1 MHSQTGN
8 HRAFAPIA
16 AGRLA
21 SQVFSYTYSLIGF
34 LSALAIILAP
44 IGLSSCGVTSA
55 GSGGHPGASTGV
67 LSESA
72 TSVSFGN
79 VAVGSNKTQSVT
91 VTNTGTAT
99 VNVSEAAITGAGY
112 TVIGGSP
119 STSIPV
125 GQSSTIQ
132 IQLAPTSAGADDGS
146 LSVLSDA
153 SNSPLTISLAGTGTE
168 PMLGISPASVDF
180 GNVKVGR
187 SSTQTVKLT
196 NNGNVDLVVNLAQI
210 SGNGFGMS
218 GLSLPATISSHQS
231 VSFSVQFTPP
241 SAKGMTGSITFTDNV
256 PDSPQTLSLAGA
268 GTAANAT
275 LNANPGSIAFG
286 SVAMG
291 SSSTQSITLTN
302 SGTSR
307 IAIFQASASGT
318 GFSSDLSATTL
329 NAGQSTSFIARFAPA
344 STGGAS
350 GAITI
355 TSNAT
360 NATMLIALSGT
371 GTQGS
376 LGANPSSVN
385 FGNRLLGS
393 SATVP
398 ITLTNSGTSGVAISQ
413 ATASGAGFSISGLV
427 PMTLNAGQS
436 TSFTA
441 TFVPTTA
448 GAVTGSVSISSNA
461 PGSPLTIA
469 LSGGGTQAQPQLT
482 INPAS
487 VAFGNVAVG
496 SSAPQNVTLTNSG
509 NGSLNI
515 TGVTPS
521 GTGFSFTGLTTQTIN
536 AGASVTFPVK
546 FSPASA
552 GSATGSISISSNAP
566 GSLATIALSGT
577 GVQGQLTANPAN
589 FNFGNVLVGSKGSQ
603 TITLTNGGSASV
615 AISGGS
621 GSGAGYSISGLSATT
636 LNPGESTAFTAQFS
650 PSGVGAAS
658 GSISITSNAPN
669 SSLTISLSG
678 TGIQPQLGANPSSA
692 SFGNVIIGNS
702 NSQTI
707 NLTNGGTA
715 AVSISQANV
724 SGAGFSISG
733 LPTLPMT
740 INPGVSATFNA
751 VFTPTATGSVT
762 GSISVVSNTPNS
774 SLAIPLSGTGL
785 SATHLLSAS
794 PTSLSF
800 SNVNVGSSNSL
811 SVTLTNTGNSNV
823 TISAVT
829 ASGAGFDASGA
840 SGTTLAP
847 TQAATLNVTFAPS
860 VAGAVSGSVGVASNA
875 TNSPA
880 IALSGTGV
888 QQVSHSAV
896 LTWTASTSSGVVGY
910 NIYRSTVSGGP
921 YVILDSAAVSADTYT
936 DSSVQSGTTYFYV
949 VRSVDSTGT
958 ESVNS
963 SQVQATIP

>member
-1 MHSQTGN
+1 
-8 HRAFAPIA
+8 
-16 AGRLA
+16 
-21 SQVFSYTYSLIGF
+21 
-34 LSALAIILAP
+34 
-44 IGLSSCGVTSA
+44 
-55 GSGGHPGASTGV
+55 
-67 LSESA
+67 
-72 TSVSFGN
+72 
-79 VAVGSNKTQSVT
+79 VGSN
-91 VTNTGTAT
+91 
-99 VNVSEAAITGAGY
+99 
-112 TVIGGSP
+112 
-119 STSIPV
+119 
-125 GQSSTIQ
+125 
-132 IQLAPTSAGADDGS
+132 
-146 LSVLSDA
+146 
-153 SNSPLTISLAGTGTE
+153 
-168 PMLGISPASVDF
+168 
-180 GNVKVGR
+180 
-187 SSTQTVKLT
+187 
-196 NNGNVDLVVNLAQI
+196 
-210 SGNGFGMS
+210 
-218 GLSLPATISSHQS
+218 
-231 VSFSVQFTPP
+231 
-241 SAKGMTGSITFTDNV
+241 
-256 PDSPQTLSLAGA
+256 
-268 GTAANAT
+268 
-275 LNANPGSIAFG
+275 
-286 SVAMG
+286 
-291 SSSTQSITLTN
+291 STQSITLTN
-302 SGTSR
+302 SGTSS
-307 IAIFQASASGT
+307 ITIFQASASGT
-318 GFSSDLSATTL
+318 GFSSDLNATTL

-360 NATMLIALSGT
+360 NPMMLIALSGT

-376 LGANPSSVN
+376 LGANPSNVN

-393 SATVP
+393 SVTVP

-448 GAVTGSVSISSNA
+448 GAVTGSVSISSSA

-469 LSGGGTQAQPQLT
+469 LSGSSTQAQPQLQLT

-496 SSAPQNVTLTNSG
+496 SSAAQNVTLTNSG
-509 NGSLNI
+509 SGSLNI

-521 GTGFSFTGLTTQTIN
+521 GTGFSLTGLTTQTIS

-546 FSPASA
+546 FSPSSA

-566 GSLATIALSGT
+566 GSPATIALSGT

-589 FNFGNVLVGSKGSQ
+589 FNFGSVLVGNNGSQ
-603 TITLTNGGSASV
+603 TITLINGGTASV

-621 GSGAGYSISGLSATT
+621 ASGAGYSISGLSATA
-636 LNPGESTAFTAQFS
+636 LKPGQSTAFTVQFS

-678 TGIQPQLGANPSSA
+678 SGIQPQLGANPSSA

-733 LPTLPMT
+733 LPALPMT

-800 SNVNVGSSNSL
+800 NNVNVGGSNSL

-829 ASGAGFDASGA
+829 ASGAGFDTSGA

-860 VAGAVSGSVGVASNA
+860 VAGAVSGSVAVASNA

-888 QQVSHSAV
+888 QQVSHSVA

-949 VRSVDSTGT
+949 VRSVDNTGA

>member
-8 HRAFAPIA
+8 HRPFAPIA
-16 AGRLA
+16 AVRLA

-34 LSALAIILAP
+34 LTALAITLAP
-44 IGLSSCGVTSA
+44 IGLSSCGITSA
-55 GSGGHPGASTGV
+55 GSGGHPGASTGE
-67 LSESA
+67 LSASA

-112 TVIGGSP
+112 TVVGGNP

-153 SNSPLTISLAGTGTE
+153 SNSPLTISLAGTGME
-168 PMLGISPASVDF
+168 PMLGTSPASVDF
-180 GNVKVGR
+180 GNVKVGQ
-187 SSTQTVKLT
+187 SSAQTVKLT

-286 SVAMG
+286 SVAVG
-291 SSSTQSITLTN
+291 SNSMQSITLTN
-302 SGTSR
+302 SGTTS
-307 IAIFQASASGT
+307 ITIFQASASGT

-360 NATMLIALSGT
+360 NPTMLIALSGT

-398 ITLTNSGTSGVAISQ
+398 ITLTNSGTNGVAISQ
-413 ATASGAGFSISGLV
+413 ATASGAGFRISGLV

-482 INPAS
+482 INPAI

-515 TGVTPS
+515 TSATPS

-546 FSPASA
+546 FSPSSA

-566 GSLATIALSGT
+566 GSPATITLSGT

-589 FNFGNVLVGSKGSQ
+589 LNFGNVLVGNKGSQ

-636 LNPGESTAFTAQFS
+636 LNPGQSTTFTAQFS
-650 PSGVGAAS
+650 PSGVGTVS

-724 SGAGFSISG
+724 SGTGFSISG
-733 LPTLPMT
+733 LPALPMT

-774 SLAIPLSGTGL
+774 SLAIPLSGSGL

-800 SNVNVGSSNSL
+800 NNVNFGSSSSL

-829 ASGAGFDASGA
+829 ASGAGFNTSGA

-860 VAGAVSGSVGVASNA
+860 VAGAVSGSVAVTSNA
-875 TNSPA
+875 TNSPP
-880 IALSGTGV
+880 IALSGTGI
-888 QQVSHSAV
+888 QQVSHSVV
-896 LTWTASTSSGVVGY
+896 LTWAASTSSGVVGY

-921 YVILDSAAVSADTYT
+921 YVILDSALVSADTYT
-936 DSSVQSGTTYFYV
+936 DSTVQSGTTYCYV
-949 VRSVDSTGT
+949 VRSVDNTGA

>member
-1 MHSQTGN
+1 M
-8 HRAFAPIA
+8 
-16 AGRLA
+16 
-21 SQVFSYTYSLIGF
+21 
-34 LSALAIILAP
+34 LSA
-44 IGLSSCGVTSA
+44 
-55 GSGGHPGASTGV
+55 
-67 LSESA
+67 SA

-112 TVIGGSP
+112 TVVGGNP
-119 STSIPV
+119 STSILV
-125 GQSSTIQ
+125 GQSGTIQ
-132 IQLAPTSAGADDGS
+132 IQLAPTSAGADNGS

-153 SNSPLTISLAGTGTE
+153 SDSPLTISLAGTGTE
-168 PMLGISPASVDF
+168 PMLETSPASVDF
-180 GNVKVGR
+180 GNVKVGQSR
-187 SSTQTVKLT
+187 TQTVKLT

-286 SVAMG
+286 SVAVG
-291 SSSTQSITLTN
+291 SNSTHSITLTN
-302 SGTSR
+302 SGTSS
-307 IAIFQASASGT
+307 ITIFQASASGT
-318 GFSSDLSATTL
+318 GFSGDLSATTL

-344 STGGAS
+344 STGSAS

-355 TSNAT
+355 ASNAT
-360 NATMLIALSGT
+360 NPTMLIALSGT

-376 LGANPSSVN
+376 LGANPSSVS

-398 ITLTNSGTSGVAISQ
+398 ITLTNSGTSSVAISQ

-436 TSFTA
+436 TSFTT

-448 GAVTGSVSISSNA
+448 GAVTGSVSISSSA

-469 LSGGGTQAQPQLT
+469 LSGSGTQAQPQLT

-496 SSAPQNVTLTNSG
+496 TSAAQNVTLTNSG
-509 NGSLNI
+509 SGSLNI
-515 TGVTPS
+515 TGAAPS
-521 GTGFSFTGLTTQTIN
+521 GTGFSFTGLAAQMIS

-546 FSPASA
+546 FSPSSA
-552 GSATGSISISSNAP
+552 GSATGSISINSNAL
-566 GSLATIALSGT
+566 GSPATVALSGT

-589 FNFGNVLVGSKGSQ
+589 LNFGNVLVGNNRSQ
-603 TITLTNGGSASV
+603 TITLINGGTASV
-615 AISGGS
+615 AVSSGS
-621 GSGAGYSISGLSATT
+621 ASGAGYSISGLSATT
-636 LNPGESTAFTAQFS
+636 LKPGQSTAFTAQFS
-650 PSGVGAAS
+650 PSGVGTAN
-658 GSISITSNAPN
+658 GNISITSNAPN
-669 SSLTISLSG
+669 SSLTISLGG

-715 AVSISQANV
+715 AVSLSQANV

-733 LPTLPMT
+733 LTALPMT
-740 INPGVSATFNA
+740 INPGMSTTFNA

-785 SATHLLSAS
+785 TATHLLSAS

-800 SNVNVGSSNSL
+800 STVNVGSSNSL

-829 ASGAGFDASGA
+829 ASGAAFNTSGA

-847 TQAATLNVTFAPS
+847 TQSATLNVTFAPS
-860 VAGAVSGSVGVASNA
+860 VAGAVSGSVAIASNA

-888 QQVSHSAV
+888 QQVSRSVV
-896 LTWTASTSSGVVGY
+896 LAWTASTSNGVVGY
-910 NIYRSTVSGGP
+910 NLYRSTVSGGP
-921 YVILDSAAVSADTYT
+921 YVILDSSAVSIDTYT
-936 DSSVQSGTTYFYV
+936 DSNVQPGTTYFYV
-949 VRSVDSTGT
+949 VRSVDSIGT